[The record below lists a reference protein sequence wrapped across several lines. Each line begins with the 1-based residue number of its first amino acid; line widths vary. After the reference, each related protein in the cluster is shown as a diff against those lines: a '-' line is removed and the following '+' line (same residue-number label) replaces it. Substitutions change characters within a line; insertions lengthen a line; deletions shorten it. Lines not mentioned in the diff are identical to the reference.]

1 MTHTALVVDDSMLI
15 RHTVCRYLEEKGY
28 NVESATNGVEAL
40 EMLGNVHPDLIIT
53 DVQMPKMD
61 GRQLIDQLKSH
72 GETAEIPVIILA
84 NKQSSQQSQVEHR
97 ANYVIYKD
105 IDIREQLERGLQLVL
120 HSDVRG

>member
-1 MTHTALVVDDSMLI
+1 MLI

-28 NVESATNGVEAL
+28 NVESATNGAEAL
-40 EMLGNVHPDLIIT
+40 EMLGSVHPDIIIT

-72 GETAEIPVIILA
+72 DETAEIPVIILA

-105 IDIREQLERGLQLVL
+105 VDIREQLERGLQVVL
-120 HSDVRG
+120 HSGVRG